1 MAKADE
7 ELSRRI
13 EALVQKLECL
23 PDQESRNTAH
33 ALMEAI
39 LELHG
44 AGLERMMDIVFD
56 SGESGKSV
64 IRQFAGDGL
73 VASLLV
79 LHGLHPD
86 DIETRV
92 LHALGKTH
100 GNAELIGVFEGVV
113 RVRLTAAGCGVK
125 DSVETAIRQAVPDA
139 AEIIVEESAPLNN
152 FIPLTSLGG
161 AVLWSAKDT
170 DARVG

>member
-1 MAKADE
+1 MAKVDE
-7 ELSRRI
+7 DRGRRI
-13 EALVQKLECL
+13 ESLVQKLESF
-23 PDQESRNTAH
+23 PDAESRNIAH

-44 AGLERMMDIVFD
+44 AGMERMMDIVYD
-56 SGESGKSV
+56 SGDSGKAA

-92 LHALGKTH
+92 QHALSKNH
-100 GNAELIGVFEGVV
+100 GSAELIGVFEGVV
-113 RVRLTAAGCGVK
+113 RVRLTGSGRGLK
-125 DSVETAIRQAVPDA
+125 DSVEAAIREAVPDA
-139 AEIIVEESAPLNN
+139 AGVIVEESLPAQGFVPLA
-152 FIPLTSLGG
+152 SLGG
-161 AVLWSAKDT
+161 VSVLRSA
-170 DARVG
+170 G